1 MKIKK
6 LGVLT
11 SGGDCPGLNA
21 IIRAV
26 ALHAIKAYGCEIYG
40 ILDGTEGFMSSPVR
54 YVKIDE
60 TIEDFY
66 MMIRGG
72 TFLGTISRS
81 TSGIAEGTPEM
92 EKVYDRV
99 AQGIT
104 ELGIDA
110 LIPIGGDGSMRII
123 EKILSRINIPFI
135 GVPKTIDNDVGEN
148 LLAVGYASALDIAVN
163 ALDKLH
169 TTGKSHKRIMILEL
183 MGRDAGHIALNTGI
197 AGCADVVL
205 IPEIPY
211 IPEKLLEDVK
221 KAHDRKGYAIVV
233 TSEAATS
240 KEGFQ
245 VFEDRKNE
253 MKLYGG
259 VGSYLEEFF
268 TEKLGIQARATT
280 LGHLQRGGEPIFV
293 DRILA
298 TALGVKA
305 VDYLFAGETGK
316 ILCFGTDGIKPKN
329 IDLVVSKNNHLDLNS
344 EMIQIARAVGI
355 SFADK

>member
-6 LGVLT
+6 LGILT

-21 IIRAV
+21 IIRAI
-26 ALHAIKAYGCEIYG
+26 ALHAIKNYDCEIYG

-81 TSGIAEGTPEM
+81 SAGLAEGTIEM
-92 EKVYDRV
+92 EEVCNRV
-99 AQGIT
+99 VKGIE

-123 EKILSRINIPFI
+123 QKILSKTNIPFI

-148 LLAVGYASALDIAVN
+148 LLAVGYTSALDIAVSS
-163 ALDKLH
+163 LDKLQ
-169 TTGKSHKRIMILEL
+169 TTGMSHKRIMILEL

-197 AGCADVVL
+197 AGCADVIL

-211 IPEKLLEDVK
+211 VPEKLLQDVK
-221 KAHDRKGYAIVV
+221 KAYDRKGYAIVV

-240 KEGFQ
+240 KDGFQ
-245 VFEDRKNE
+245 VYEKRKNE
-253 MKLYGG
+253 LKLYGG
-259 VGSYLEEFF
+259 IGHYLEGFF
-268 TEKLGIQARATT
+268 MENLNIQARSTT
-280 LGHLQRGGEPIFV
+280 LGHLQRGGQPIFV

-298 TALGVKA
+298 TVLGVKA
-305 VDYLFAGETGK
+305 VEYLFAGETEK
-316 ILCFGTDGIKPKN
+316 IVCLGINGVKAKDIN
-329 IDLVVSKNNHLDLNS
+329 LVVSKNNHLNPNS
-344 EMIQIARAVGI
+344 EMIKIARSVGI
-355 SFADK
+355 SFADE